1 MAFQQTY
8 EEALDRARN
17 RPTKPRTPLKPGK
30 KGLARTATRRE
41 NSLSGQQAQGNSV
54 LRARKAKHKKR
65 TKVPTRKYL
74 VKKIDNLVFQI
85 VCLLYAVC
93 VECGS
98 EDKPTTGHVL
108 SRRSYATRW
117 DFRNVFRQCW
127 PCNYKAAM
135 TAAASYHLW
144 YVKTYGVEAFD
155 QLYQDWTKGHK
166 YTRLEL
172 QNLVP
177 EFQDKLDS
185 LQSKEN

>member
-1 MAFQQTY
+1 MSLNPATY
-8 EEALDRARN
+8 EEALQKARSK
-17 RPTKPRTPLKPGK
+17 PQKPRTPLRSRSGIKTSPARRKAPK
-30 KGLARTATRRE
+30 KAKRKKVATRK
-41 NSLSGQQAQGNSV
+41 SLI
-54 LRARKAKHKKR
+54 
-65 TKVPTRKYL
+65 
-74 VKKIDNLVFQI
+74 KKIDGLVFQI
-85 VCLLYAVC
+85 ICQMYATC

-98 EDKPTTGHVL
+98 GHKPTTGHVL

-144 YVKTYGVEAFD
+144 FVKRFGVEAFD
-155 QLYQDWTKGHK
+155 ALYQDWTKGRK

-177 EFQDKLDS
+177 EFEARLNALNPLLRD
-185 LQSKEN
+185 E

>member
-1 MAFQQTY
+1 MSLAPQTF
-8 EEALDRARN
+8 EEAKLAF
-17 RPTKPRTPLKPGK
+17 KPL
-30 KGLARTATRRE
+30 RR
-41 NSLSGQQAQGNSV
+41 S
-54 LRARKAKHKKR
+54 RMTRKASSSLKTSPVRRKAPKR
-65 TKVPTRKYL
+65 AKRKKVPTRKAL
-74 VKKIDNLVFQI
+74 IKKIDALVFQI
-85 VCLLYAVC
+85 VCLMYAKC

-98 EDKPTTGHVL
+98 DEKPTTGHVL

-144 YVKTYGVEAFD
+144 FVKKFGVEAFD
-155 QLYQDWTKGHK
+155 TLYQDWTKGRK

-177 EFQDKLDS
+177 EFEAHLAE
-185 LQSKEN
+185 LQSREESPK

>member
-1 MAFQQTY
+1 MPLSPATY
-8 EEALDRARN
+8 EQAQL
-17 RPTKPRTPLKPGK
+17 TFKPLKRSRMAPKASQGLKTSPARRKAPK
-30 KGLARTATRRE
+30 KAKRKKVATRK
-41 NSLSGQQAQGNSV
+41 SLI
-54 LRARKAKHKKR
+54 
-65 TKVPTRKYL
+65 
-74 VKKIDNLVFQI
+74 KKIDGLVFQI
-85 VCLLYAVC
+85 VCLMYATC

-98 EDKPTTGHVL
+98 EHKPTTGHVL

-144 YVKTYGVEAFD
+144 FVKRFGVEAFD
-155 QLYQDWTKGHK
+155 VLYQDWTKGRK

-177 EFQDKLDS
+177 EFEAKLAELLKDAD
-185 LQSKEN
+185 